1 MDSLNLQELKD
12 GEGLKEENT
21 ITSVNLTSEDNEDD
35 DDEEEEEDWEK
46 EADEL
51 YQWSQQLSIDDSTPI
66 TPG

>member
-1 MDSLNLQELKD
+1 MKEDNTTTSINFTS
-12 GEGLKEENT
+12 EEN
-21 ITSVNLTSEDNEDD
+21 EDYNDD
-35 DDEEEEEDWEK
+35 DKEEEEDWEK